1 MLSASRGEREL
12 RNDTD
17 PIYAAG
23 GESSLVA
30 VKRDGKGY
38 AGTLTMG
45 VAT

>member
-1 MLSASRGEREL
+1 M

-23 GESSLVA
+23 GESSLVT
-30 VKRDGKGY
+30 VKREGEGY
-38 AGTLTMG
+38 AETLTMG